1 VAEPG
6 QLDGLVGVAAD
17 VMESLGE
24 VGVGLLVAAE
34 NLFPPIPSELVLPLA
49 GFLAAQDRLS
59 LALTILA
66 ATVGSLVGALVLYEI
81 GHRLGPRRMRALVD
95 RMPLMQAEDLDR
107 SELWF
112 RRYGEAAVLFGRCL
126 PVVRSLISV
135 PAGLHAMPRWRF
147 AVLTTLG
154 SLAWNATF
162 VLGGFALGEQFA
174 DVERYSSYLNLA
186 VYLAIG
192 VLIALGVRRW
202 LRERRAA

>member
-1 VAEPG
+1 VVTAADPA

-59 LALTILA
+59 LVLTVMA

-81 GHRLGPRRMRALVD
+81 GHRLGPRRMRALVQ
-95 RMPLMQAEDLDR
+95 RMPLMQADDLDR

-112 RRYGEAAVLFGRCL
+112 RRYAAIAVL
-126 PVVRSLISV
+126 
-135 PAGLHAMPRWRF
+135 A
-147 AVLTTLG
+147 
-154 SLAWNATF
+154 
-162 VLGGFALGEQFA
+162 
-174 DVERYSSYLNLA
+174 
-186 VYLAIG
+186 
-192 VLIALGVRRW
+192 ALGVRRW
-202 LRERRAA
+202 LRDRREA